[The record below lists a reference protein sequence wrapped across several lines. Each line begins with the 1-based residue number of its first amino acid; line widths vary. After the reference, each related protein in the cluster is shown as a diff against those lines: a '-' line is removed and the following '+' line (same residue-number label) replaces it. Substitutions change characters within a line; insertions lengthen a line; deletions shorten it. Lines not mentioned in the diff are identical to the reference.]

1 MIPHL
6 QNVLET
12 IPPSVAVSAVLGRWD
27 RTMWKAVSNL
37 DIEPALRFPDPDPWG
52 PPNSTI
58 PHSIFQQPEGINLLF
73 YHQCWVEGTAH
84 PLLPYYLDTLLGS
97 VRHADLQRSTGLRF
111 VIPFSVVDTL
121 WTREEPTARAK
132 SLTLLSLFEQSWEPC
147 PGYDEERHDKERW
160 AFMRALADHINRKD
174 RVSALLTSKRGQAFI
189 RYIHNEAIARRLSD
203 GPYLID
209 SWPQAIE
216 RALKVGSLPS
226 DYFAPIP
233 RLWEEDPST
242 LPDLDPVRY
251 SIETEQDVQVDN
263 DQVLDILTS
272 NGVGDAFGVG
282 PSEKAPIEHPQNFS
296 THNVHVNANASL
308 GARGVDT
315 MIPDH
320 ESGADGTGRPTGN
333 QEDFIA
339 NVDGNRIRQDNTQ
352 GDTMKGLG
360 SAKQIN
366 TGMLGDSTGEF
377 SDIAG
382 G

>member
-1 MIPHL
+1 M
-6 QNVLET
+6 
-12 IPPSVAVSAVLGRWD
+12 SAVLGRWD

-58 PHSIFQQPEGINLLF
+58 PHPILQQPEGTNLLF
-73 YHQCWVEGTAH
+73 YHQYWAETVAK
-84 PLLPYYLDTLLGS
+84 PLSYVLDTFLDS
-97 VRHADLQRSTGLRF
+97 VRHADLQHSTGLRF
-111 VIPFSVVDTL
+111 VIPFSVVDRL
-121 WTREEPTARAK
+121 WTHEEPTVRAK

-160 AFMRALADHINRKD
+160 AFMRALADHVDRTD
-174 RVSALLTSKRGQAFI
+174 RVSALSTSKRGQAFI
-189 RYIHNEAIARRLSD
+189 RYIHNEAITRQLLHHPFLVTVWS
-203 GPYLID
+203 L
-209 SWPQAIE
+209 AIE
-216 RALKVGSLPS
+216 RVLEVGSLPS

-233 RLWEEDPST
+233 GLWEEDPST

-282 PSEKAPIEHPQNFS
+282 PSEEAPIEHPQNFS
-296 THNVHVNANASL
+296 TRNVHVNANASL

-382 G
+382 DSYSFYSLGRHTSNA